1 MSLSLTVFF
10 TKKGTTCTIFE
21 KKVAF
26 LLRLSIYRCLQCTF
40 YIDSA
45 LFDIF
50 TLNCFVLSEFK
61 IQSCAF
67 PLPLKLKVKYLL
79 A

>member
-1 MSLSLTVFF
+1 MQASFLSMCLYN
-10 TKKGTTCTIFE
+10 
-21 KKVAF
+21 
-26 LLRLSIYRCLQCTF
+26 LSIQIRLEHKFDYLL
-40 YIDSA
+40 A
-45 LFDIF
+45 LLHINGALLGIF